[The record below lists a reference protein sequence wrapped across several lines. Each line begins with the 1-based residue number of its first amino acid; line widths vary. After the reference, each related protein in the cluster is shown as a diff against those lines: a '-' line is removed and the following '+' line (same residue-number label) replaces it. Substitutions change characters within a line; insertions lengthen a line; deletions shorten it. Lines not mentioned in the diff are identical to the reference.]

1 MVPRKIVDFRLD
13 EKCDSVAEL
22 ECGHERHVCHNL
34 PKGTR
39 AIHPRITTP
48 QGRLEHLGQKLWNV
62 RLAAVRCIRAG
73 AAFVLAFLRETC
85 VQQCGHGTN
94 KCIG

>member
-1 MVPRKIVDFRLD
+1 MKPMRAKIGGGSAKDRGFSFGRKVRLA
-13 EKCDSVAEL
+13 S
-22 ECGHERHVCHNL
+22 R
-34 PKGTR
+34 TR
-39 AIHPRITTP
+39 M
-48 QGRLEHLGQKLWNV
+48 

-73 AAFVLAFLRETC
+73 TAFVLAFLRETC